1 MFGRL
6 KKQNSD
12 VINAQKFGDR
22 QHTTRPHLDNKG
34 MLRFNR
40 MTLILLSTMIVI
52 WQGLAWIDE
61 TASVATCAGDR
72 RRIRLKVNALM

>member
-22 QHTTRPHLDNKG
+22 QHTIRPHLDNKG
-34 MLRFNR
+34 MPRFNR
-40 MTLILLSTMIVI
+40 MTLILLSTMIII
-52 WQGLAWIDE
+52 WQGLAWID
-61 TASVATCAGDR
+61 
-72 RRIRLKVNALM
+72 